1 MVYYKTFRPE
11 NAEKQLPGLAPLLI
25 PYGTL
30 ALVLPS
36 LQCGGWILC
45 LWAFRVGIGAAQQT
59 EGLNPGL
66 FIYELYDFRNSL
78 KYCESWASIY
88 KMEGRVLYKVCFK
101 VLPSIKSMVLWEM
114 NEENWQ
120 EENRRS
126 ISVVRGGD
134 MKWEN
139 ARSLGGTI
147 AKWALFLGYV
157 LSVFSCMTVRLV
169 SLTSLC
175 LRVVNSI
182 DVTRISGS
190 LILST

>member
-1 MVYYKTFRPE
+1 
-11 NAEKQLPGLAPLLI
+11 
-25 PYGTL
+25 
-30 ALVLPS
+30 
-36 LQCGGWILC
+36 
-45 LWAFRVGIGAAQQT
+45 
-59 EGLNPGL
+59 
-66 FIYELYDFRNSL
+66 
-78 KYCESWASIY
+78 
-88 KMEGRVLYKVCFK
+88 
-101 VLPSIKSMVLWEM
+101 
-114 NEENWQ
+114 
-120 EENRRS
+120 
-126 ISVVRGGD
+126 